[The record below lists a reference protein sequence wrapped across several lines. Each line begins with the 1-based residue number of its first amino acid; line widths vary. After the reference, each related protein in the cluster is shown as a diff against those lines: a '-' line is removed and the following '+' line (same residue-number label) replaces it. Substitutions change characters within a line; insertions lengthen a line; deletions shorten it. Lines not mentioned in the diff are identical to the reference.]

1 MMAIFW
7 GGSSGMRREFGLIFE
22 VILWEYL
29 KMPRDKNLDKRTRSR
44 QFSRPPL
51 ERMMRVHQKLLAG
64 EFPNCR
70 TLSVE
75 LEVSNKTIQRDVD
88 FMRDR
93 LGLPIIYDPGHC
105 GFIYTEAVTHFPS
118 IDVSEGEI
126 VALFVAQKALEQY
139 RGTSFEKPLRT
150 AFQKITEGLQERI
163 GLSLGDVELAISFR
177 GLGGSVTDLE
187 LFDVVSRA
195 VMASEELTFAYKKL
209 GSGEHQERRV
219 QPYHLGSV
227 ENQWYLFAFDLDR
240 GEFRT
245 FAVPRMLGVK
255 NTRKVFRRRPDF
267 SIGKYLG
274 DSFGVFKGASR
285 HVVRIHFDAF
295 ASSLVSE
302 RQWHSSQKLKVLSD
316 GETELSMTL
325 GSLEEI
331 ERWILSWG
339 AHARVLEPE
348 ELRARLCR
356 SAKAILVANSLV
368 AGG

>member
-1 MMAIFW
+1 MAIFW
-7 GGSSGMRREFGLIFE
+7 GGSSGMRREFGLNFE
-22 VILWEYL
+22 VILWEYPP
-29 KMPRDKNLDKRTRSR
+29 MARDKNLDKRTRSR

-51 ERMMRVHQKLLAG
+51 ERMMRLHQKLLAG

-70 TLSVE
+70 TVSVE

-93 LGLPIIYDPGHC
+93 LGLPIIYDQAHC

-118 IDVSEGEI
+118 VDVSEGEV

-150 AFQKITEGLQERI
+150 AFEKITEGLQERI
-163 GLSLGDVELAISFR
+163 GLSLGDVDLAISFR

-195 VMASEELTFAYKKL
+195 VIASSELKFDYKKL
-209 GSGEHQERRV
+209 GSLEHQERRV

-240 GEFRT
+240 EEFRT
-245 FAVPRMLGVK
+245 FALPRMLGVK
-255 NTRKVFRRRPDF
+255 NTKKHFHRRADF

-295 ASSLVSE
+295 ASDLVSE

-316 GETELSMTL
+316 GEMELSMTL

-339 AHARVLEPE
+339 IHARVLEPE

-356 SAKAILVANSLV
+356 SAEAILVANSLV
-368 AGG
+368 SGS